1 MSKRALYIFIIGVLT
16 AALLSLAVQPCYA
29 EDIPST
35 GWEWVW
41 FNETK
46 LNNSVQYRGFY
57 ENKIDYRNEFVYTY
71 QDPEEVNGKTYL
83 VMYDM
88 ILDSTTGFYVYM
100 IHLRQEGKRVL
111 VIYDEYKKLMEA
123 RGYDMT
129 DFDENCRYE
138 VTPEGELVLYDFNMS
153 VGDKFRSVPGK
164 DDITIVK
171 KGKAWFSY
179 SHYTNQNTYD
189 VFYLSNGSMI
199 IENIGYLNIDAPSE
213 NNSISGSF
221 FDYLNLTEG
230 YRIYMTLSLFGGKYI
245 FDDIL
250 DGGTNGIEAV
260 PAWNRF
266 DRSGKVYDLNGRA
279 LKSTPASG
287 IYIRNGKKFVVK

>member
-83 VMYDM
+83 VMY
-88 ILDSTTGFYVYM
+88 
-100 IHLRQEGKRVL
+100 
-111 VIYDEYKKLMEA
+111 
-123 RGYDMT
+123 
-129 DFDENCRYE
+129 
-138 VTPEGELVLYDFNMS
+138 
-153 VGDKFRSVPGK
+153 
-164 DDITIVK
+164 
-171 KGKAWFSY
+171 
-179 SHYTNQNTYD
+179 TNQNTYD
-189 VFYLSNGSMI
+189 IFYLSNGSMI

-266 DRSGKVYDLNGRA
+266 DRSGKVYDLSGRE

-287 IYIRNGKKFVVK
+287 IYIRNGMKFVVK